1 MSGLWG
7 DIANHIHLPPGKSCN
22 EKALEGNSLFP
33 YSSADPNDDWRDCE
47 FLIGVS
53 ERREKN
59 RREMHIVSARL
70 SRAGLGWAQPSVR
83 QNCGALPDTRA
94 PRLGG
99 ANQHTR
105 QGRGTL
111 AESQYGNVYTCSKP
125 CSRIPPL
132 HNQPRSPGLIQI
144 LVACIT

>member
-1 MSGLWG
+1 MWG

-33 YSSADPNDDWRDCE
+33 YSSVDPNDDWRDCE

-70 SRAGLGWAQPSVR
+70 SRAGLGLGSAQ
-83 QNCGALPDTRA
+83 RA
-94 PRLGG
+94 TKLRGSPRHQSAQARLGG
-99 ANQHTR
+99 ADQHTR

-111 AESQYGNVYTCSKP
+111 AEPQYGNVYTCSKP